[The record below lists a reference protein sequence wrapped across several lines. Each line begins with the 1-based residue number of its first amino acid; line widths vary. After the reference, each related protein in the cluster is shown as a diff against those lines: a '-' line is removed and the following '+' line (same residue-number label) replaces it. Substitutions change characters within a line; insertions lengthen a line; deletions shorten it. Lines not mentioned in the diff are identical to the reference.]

1 MKKRF
6 EAFKSQINELQKGE
20 NPFVPRI
27 ISIEQQSPEMIE
39 KLVDGFRQLI
49 EGKGYSMDCPFENL
63 GFEGF
68 YLLMDVFHCVVVAQG
83 VVKSNS
89 NLYLDEMLVQ
99 DVITADR
106 LLLYNHV
113 KDIE

>member
-1 MKKRF
+1 MTDKFERF
-6 EAFKSQINELQKGE
+6 KNQINELQKSE

-39 KLVDGFRQLI
+39 KLVYGFRQLI
-49 EGKGYSMDCPFENL
+49 EGKGYSMDSPFENI
-63 GFEGF
+63 GIEGF

-89 NLYLDEMLVQ
+89 NLFLDEMLVQ
-99 DVITADR
+99 DVVTSDR
-106 LLLYNHV
+106 VLLYNHV